1 MFIKI
6 ANKNLG
12 KTMQLLINLDL
23 KGRKSRMR
31 TRLVRL
37 IEQQLERVSKEE
49 HDMLLEYCKIDGNGN
64 PKITEEGIWDL
75 KEDASFEEFVK
86 DRTEF
91 STEKV
96 LIGGLEY
103 KDALQSVGESL
114 LDSEETYSGEEAF
127 FYDELCGIFE
137 DAIAECHKSQ

>member
-31 TRLVRL
+31 TRVVRL

-49 HDMLLEYCKIDGNGN
+49 HDMLVEYCKIDGNGH

-75 KEDASFEEFVK
+75 KDEVSMEEFVK

-91 STEKV
+91 STEEV
-96 LIGGLEY
+96 LIGGPEY
-103 KDALQSVGESL
+103 KDALESVGDSL
-114 LDSEETYSGEEAF
+114 LNSEETYSGEEAF
-127 FYDELCGIFE
+127 FYDEICELFE
-137 DAIAECHKSQ
+137 ETIAEYNKTN